1 MIINGFDVTRRMPLF
16 SSELRWAVRYG
27 SKTQTRRLIK
37 FPERA
42 YQPDLAWI
50 ATVNPDGKDGWI
62 GWGPHPV
69 TDDESRRCYP
79 DGGGFKC
86 PFGKVGDIAVMAE
99 PLSRGVMLSSS
110 VTTLYARY
118 HDDHVFAADGWRWKN
133 NVLSS
138 MLMPTIFGRAI
149 VRYTDI
155 HPEKLQS
162 ITDEDAL
169 KEGVLA
175 FADPTET
182 LSGVGEARYVYAVL
196 WDRLYPKTPWESNP
210 WVWVLEWEKLQ

>member
-1 MIINGFDVTRRMPLF
+1 MTINGFDVTRRMPLF
-16 SSELRWAVRYG
+16 SQELRWAVRDG

-37 FPERA
+37 FPPLA

-79 DGGGFKC
+79 DGGGYKC
-86 PFGKVGDIAVMAE
+86 PFGKVCDIAVMAE
-99 PLSRGVMLSSS
+99 PLTWGFAKMAVFLDDYPLSDF
-110 VTTLYARY
+110 VEPPTKW
-118 HDDHVFAADGWRWKN
+118 HWKCD
-133 NVLSS
+133 VLSS
-138 MLMPTIFGRAI
+138 MMMPTAFGRTI

-155 HPEKLQS
+155 HPERLQS

-169 KEGVLA
+169 AEGVQLTGITRYA
-175 FADPTET
+175 
-182 LSGVGEARYVYAVL
+182 GEARDAYAAL
-196 WDRLYPKTPWESNP
+196 WDRLYPKTPWASNP
-210 WVWVLEWEKLQ
+210 WVWALKWEKLQ